1 MQEGDQAPNFSLY
14 DHTGAR
20 RALYSFLEDGPVVLF
35 FYPIA
40 SSPICSVEA
49 CHFRDLGADFA
60 MVGAQ
65 RVGISP
71 DSVEKQAR
79 FAQQRA
85 FDFPLL
91 SDADG
96 TVAANFGVRR
106 GAIAAVAERMSARGG
121 RHSHKRKQ
129 RRGLLA
135 RLAPVKRVTFV
146 IDGDGT
152 VVKKISS
159 ELRANIH
166 ANQALWYL
174 QTQHRPL
181 AR

>member
-1 MQEGDQAPNFSLY
+1 MQEGDQAPNFNLY
-14 DHTGAR
+14 DHHGSR
-20 RALYSFLEDGPVVLF
+20 RALYSFLEHGPVVLF

-71 DSVEKQAR
+71 DSVDKQAR

-96 TVAANFGVRR
+96 TVANHFGVRR
-106 GAIAAVAERMSARGG
+106 GAIAAIAERMSARGG
-121 RHSHKRKQ
+121 RHAHKRKQ
-129 RRGLLA
+129 RGLLA
-135 RLAPVKRVTFV
+135 RLLPVKRVTFV
-146 IDGDGT
+146 IDTDGI